1 MEYRLMKVAE
11 LQSFPIRDIR
21 ANVVSKLTERIRE
34 GYNPA
39 RPLTVVEH
47 NGNYIVAD
55 GNHRLKVLLE
65 LGIEEVPCLIRTGD
79 PYRFAVECNADE
91 DTYAPMDLF
100 DWLDVIGRLR
110 AEGLTQAEIGEKI
123 GWTES
128 KVKQYSALLNS
139 IVTDVLGLAKKHQTG
154 RVTEKVTN
162 VTFTEGWFRD
172 SGLYALCEK
181 YQLRFMEGFI
191 ADSCNWKKDKVQ
203 RETAKYKLWQDMAD
217 IAKAEL
223 VNEGDLDTI
232 VGLIEN
238 NSFRTI
244 EQLKAKVRDLN
255 EKAKDK
261 LICGDAI
268 VELEKLADG
277 SIDLVITDPPYG
289 IEYHS
294 NRSQFSE
301 HVTKEG
307 IENDGLVEALELLD
321 KTCEVLSRKTKADS
335 HLYFFAGWRVCPQFR
350 AIIGRYFTIRNVII
364 WDKGNHGAGDLEYS
378 WGNRYE
384 TIIYATKGNRPLR
397 KRKADIV
404 SVPKV
409 DSSRMIHPTQKPV
422 ALIKELLE
430 ASARPADTVCDPFMG
445 SGSTIKAAKEFGSLN
460 YIGIEL
466 DVERFEKAK
475 AFIGGE

>member
-1 MEYRLMKVAE
+1 MEYRVMKVAE
-11 LQSFPIRDIR
+11 LKPFPVRDIR

-100 DWLDVIGRLR
+100 DWLSVLSHLKQCGFKGVEIADKLGWSPQKVSDYNNVLERLSATVLEIAKEHQNGR
-110 AEGLTQAEIGEKI
+110 AEK
-123 GWTES
+123 
-128 KVKQYSALLNS
+128 KSAMA
-139 IVTDVLGLAKKHQTG
+139 D
-154 RVTEKVTN
+154 
-162 VTFTEGWFRD
+162 FTERWFRD

-203 RETAKYKLWQDMAD
+203 RETAKYKLWQDMVD

-289 IEYHS
+289 IEYRSNHS
-294 NRSQFSE
+294 VYNEF
-301 HVTKEG
+301 VTKEG
-307 IENDGLVEALELLD
+307 LENDRLEEALELLD
-321 KTCEVLSRKTKADS
+321 KTCEVLNRKTKADAHFYIFTS
-335 HLYFFAGWRVCPQFR
+335 WKVYPEFKKIVEK
-350 AIIGRYFTIRNVII
+350 YFTIKNMIV
-364 WDKGNHGAGDLEYS
+364 WNKGNASMGDLEGS
-378 WGNRYE
+378 WGNQHE
-384 TIIYATKGNRPLR
+384 LIIFATKGRRTLNVRKFDILSVNR
-397 KRKADIV
+397 
-404 SVPKV
+404 VP
-409 DSSRMIHPTQKPV
+409 STQAIHPTQKPV
-422 ALIKELLE
+422 TLIKELLE

-445 SGSTIKAAKEFGSLN
+445 SGSTIKAAKEFGNLN

-466 DVERFEKAK
+466 DAERFEKAK

>member
-1 MEYRLMKVAE
+1 MEYRVMKVAE
-11 LQSFPIRDIR
+11 LKPFPVRDIR
-21 ANVVSKLTERIRE
+21 ANVVSKLTERIQE

-39 RPLTVVEH
+39 RPLSVVRN

-55 GNHRLKVLLE
+55 GNHRLKVLQE
-65 LGIEEVPCLIRTGD
+65 LGIEEVPCLIRDGD
-79 PYRFAVECNADE
+79 PYKVAVECNADE

-100 DWLDVIGRLR
+100 DWLSVLSHLKQCGFKGVEIADKLGWSPQKVSDYNNVLEKLSATVLEIAKEHQNGR
-110 AEGLTQAEIGEKI
+110 AEK
-123 GWTES
+123 
-128 KVKQYSALLNS
+128 KSAMA
-139 IVTDVLGLAKKHQTG
+139 D
-154 RVTEKVTN
+154 
-162 VTFTEGWFRD
+162 FTERWFRD

-203 RETAKYKLWQDMAD
+203 RETAKYKLWQDMVD

-223 VNEGDLDTI
+223 VNESDLDTI
-232 VGLIEN
+232 VNLIEN

-255 EKAKDK
+255 EKTKDK

-350 AIIGRYFTIRNVII
+350 DIIGRYFTIRNVII

-422 ALIKELLE
+422 TLIKELLE

-445 SGSTIKAAKEFGSLN
+445 SGSTIKAAKEFGNLN

-466 DVERFEKAK
+466 DAERFEKAK

>member
-1 MEYRLMKVAE
+1 MGLSTIFSKKAPSIKLNTCFPGLKAHTVLERLSATVLEIAKEHQNGRAE
-11 LQSFPIRDIR
+11 KKSAMADF
-21 ANVVSKLTERIRE
+21 TER
-34 GYNPA
+34 
-39 RPLTVVEH
+39 
-47 NGNYIVAD
+47 
-55 GNHRLKVLLE
+55 
-65 LGIEEVPCLIRTGD
+65 
-79 PYRFAVECNADE
+79 
-91 DTYAPMDLF
+91 
-100 DWLDVIGRLR
+100 
-110 AEGLTQAEIGEKI
+110 
-123 GWTES
+123 
-128 KVKQYSALLNS
+128 
-139 IVTDVLGLAKKHQTG
+139 
-154 RVTEKVTN
+154 
-162 VTFTEGWFRD
+162 WFRD

-181 YQLRFMEGFI
+181 YQLRLMEGFI
-191 ADSCNWKKDKVQ
+191 TDKCRWSKEKVRQ
-203 RETAKYKLWQDMAD
+203 EALKYKLWQDMAD

-289 IEYHS
+289 IEYQS

-307 IENDGLVEALELLD
+307 IENDGLAESLDLLD
-321 KTCEVLSRKTKADS
+321 KACEALNRKTKADA
-335 HLYFFAGWRVCPQFR
+335 HLYFFAGWQTCPQFR
-350 AIIGRYFTIRNVII
+350 EIIGKYFTIRNVII
-364 WDKGNHGAGDLEYS
+364 WDKGNHGAGDLDYA

-384 TIIYATKGNRPLR
+384 MIVYATKGRR
-397 KRKADIV
+397 TIQTRKADIIHV
-404 SVPKV
+404 SKLN
-409 DSSRMIHPTQKPV
+409 SANMIHPTQKPEK
-422 ALIKELLE
+422 IITELLE
-430 ASARPADTVCDPFMG
+430 VSARPADTVCDPFMG
-445 SGSTIKAAKEFGSLN
+445 SGSTIKAVKEFGGLS

-466 DVERFEKAK
+466 DKERFEKAR